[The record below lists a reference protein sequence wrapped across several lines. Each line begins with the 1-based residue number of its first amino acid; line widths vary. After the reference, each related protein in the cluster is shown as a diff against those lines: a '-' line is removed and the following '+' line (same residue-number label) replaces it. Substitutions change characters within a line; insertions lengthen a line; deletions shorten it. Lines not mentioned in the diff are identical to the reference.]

1 MTKSLS
7 DALLDL
13 LRDTPIEIIQMQDV
27 AGRAGVGRI
36 TLYRLILA
44 L

>member
-1 MTKSLS
+1 MESFSNTM
-7 DALLDL
+7 LDL
-13 LRDTPIEIIQMQDV
+13 LRDTPIERIRMQDV
-27 AGRAGVGRI
+27 ADRAGVGRI